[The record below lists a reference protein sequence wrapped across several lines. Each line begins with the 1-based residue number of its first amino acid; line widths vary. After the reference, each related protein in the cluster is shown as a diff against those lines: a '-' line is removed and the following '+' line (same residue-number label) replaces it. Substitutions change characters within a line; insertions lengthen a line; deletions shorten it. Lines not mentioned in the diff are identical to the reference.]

1 MCILLAHLSWMC
13 LVLVVTLIWVQTQG
27 PSTTLIRLVL
37 VVLAISSIFHHHA
50 TWPGILVV
58 GVSTTF
64 ANSTS
69 VRIST
74 ILKCYKNYQSKMCR
88 VNGCQIFSLSYCYIT
103 RCVYLTMDN
112 TTQEDMNDSQTK
124 LPLG

>member
-1 MCILLAHLSWMC
+1 MCILLPHLGWLD
-13 LVLVVTLIWVQTQG
+13 LVLVVTLVWVQTCG
-27 PSTTLIRLVL
+27 PGTTLIMLVL
-37 VVLAISSIFHHHA
+37 VLVAIPSILHHHA

-74 ILKCYKNYQSKMCR
+74 FLKCQSKMC
-88 VNGCQIFSLSYCYIT
+88 SAH
-103 RCVYLTMDN
+103 
-112 TTQEDMNDSQTK
+112 
-124 LPLG
+124 